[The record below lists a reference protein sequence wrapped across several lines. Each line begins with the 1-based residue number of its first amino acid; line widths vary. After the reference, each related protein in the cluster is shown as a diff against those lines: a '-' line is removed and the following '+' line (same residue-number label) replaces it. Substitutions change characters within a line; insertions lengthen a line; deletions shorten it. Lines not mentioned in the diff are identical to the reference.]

1 MRWRSRSCRCGNDE
15 HRDGID
21 AGHPIRTA
29 RCWFTLERAE
39 LMLCTRCGER
49 EAARAI
55 YVEARPAG
63 SSARMSTREERKAR
77 EAELSS
83 LCERCLFE
91 TTVPPEMRDHMQ
103 RMLDGQQR
111 MYAAIAA
118 QPASDDL
125 RPLLDA
131 VEAETN
137 RDPANVVLLRKR
149 LIELLQYLVSPEGR
163 TIANFHA
170 TYERLDFTDEWR
182 RLPALEHEIL
192 RALAGPT
199 MQAVWQPELPEAR
212 DLLPEHLLARL
223 QADT

>member
-1 MRWRSRSCRCGNDE
+1 
-15 HRDGID
+15 
-21 AGHPIRTA
+21 
-29 RCWFTLERAE
+29 
-39 LMLCTRCGER
+39 MLCTRCGER
-49 EAARAI
+49 DGERVI

-63 SSARMSTREERKAR
+63 SSARMSSPKERRAR

-91 TTVPPEMRDHMQ
+91 TMVPPEMRPHMQ
-103 RMLDGQQR
+103 RMLDDQQR

-118 QPASDDL
+118 QPASEDL

-131 VEAETN
+131 LEAETR

-170 TYERLDFTDEWR
+170 TYDRLEFTDEWR
-182 RLPALEHEIL
+182 RLPALEREIL
-192 RALAGPT
+192 RALSGPT
-199 MQAVWQPELPEAR
+199 MQAVWQPDLPEAR
-212 DLLPEHLLARL
+212 DFLPEQLLARL
-223 QADT
+223 RTDT

>member
-1 MRWRSRSCRCGNDE
+1 
-15 HRDGID
+15 
-21 AGHPIRTA
+21 
-29 RCWFTLERAE
+29 
-39 LMLCTRCGER
+39 MLCTRCGER

-63 SSARMSTREERKAR
+63 SSARMSSPEERQAR

-103 RMLDGQQR
+103 RTLDEQQR

-118 QPASDDL
+118 QPASEDL

-131 VEAETN
+131 VEAEAR

-163 TIANFHA
+163 TIANFDA
-170 TYERLDFTDEWR
+170 TRYRWEFVEEWPH
-182 RLPALEHEIL
+182 LPALEREIL
-192 RALAGPT
+192 RALSGPT
-199 MQAVWQPELPEAR
+199 LEAVWQPELPEGR
-212 DLLPEHLLARL
+212 DFLPERLLARL